1 MLCVVPSPQFVILS
15 KEPSTSGNGMASL
28 GSREQILTELSR
40 FNTAPERAGDDVLYG
55 PGIRLELP
63 PGQDRV
69 SQMLL
74 TVVEEEIAWLVIM
87 RLAKTFHWKIVD
99 PNSGRELNA

>member
-1 MLCVVPSPQFVILS
+1 MLCAVPSPQFVIFS
-15 KEPSTSGNGMASL
+15 KQQSSTGNGMEWL
-28 GSREQILTELSR
+28 GRRKQIVDELSR
-40 FNTAPERAGDDVLYG
+40 FNTAPERAGEDVLYG

-63 PGQDRV
+63 PGQDQV
-69 SQMLL
+69 GQMLL

-87 RLAKTFHWKIVD
+87 RLAKEFNWKIVD